1 MSRLIVTSILVQD
14 PQPTNHNP
22 QSPSV
27 IFRAPFSWEEAGAL
41 RPIIA
46 IICTKTNAINT
57 VLQQRNT
64 CMVPC
69 PFLKN
74 KGFCLK
80 GSLCDFSHAHISS
93 ITNRNSSFFEK
104 RQDLVKKVA
113 RFRKSQDQF
122 PTNPIPDEFQPAL
135 LDDANY
141 VFSAASTFDGSP
153 RISLQ
158 VSDPPR
164 LPKPFLEVI

>member
-80 GSLCDFSHAHISS
+80 GSLCDFSHAHIYT

-104 RQDLVKKVA
+104 RQDLVKRGCEVSKES
-113 RFRKSQDQF
+113 RPISNKSH
-122 PTNPIPDEFQPAL
+122 PGWI
-135 LDDANY
+135 
-141 VFSAASTFDGSP
+141 STGPLGRCKLCILRSVD
-153 RISLQ
+153 LWW
-158 VSDPPR
+158 
-164 LPKPFLEVI
+164 